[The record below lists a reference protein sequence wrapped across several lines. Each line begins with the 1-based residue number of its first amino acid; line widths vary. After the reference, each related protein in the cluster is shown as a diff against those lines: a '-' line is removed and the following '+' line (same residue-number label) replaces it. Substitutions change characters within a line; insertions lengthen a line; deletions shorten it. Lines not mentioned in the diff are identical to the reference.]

1 MRLPFPERVPLLYA
15 VGFAAVLGGIQL
27 AQGTDPAFTLCFFLF
42 VVIATFAFNL
52 AGGLRRPAGG
62 YVFFYATLAVILGVF
77 WKACLGERA
86 DSNLTHPLLTME
98 ATLAGMAG
106 MLGAVAISRK
116 LTRKRPI
123 LRGLDS
129 ESMMQASIGCLVT
142 GLVLT
147 VLVMFVPY
155 QNGSVLS
162 ALNQL
167 NGFLPLAVILGVI
180 YEIRKSGGTR
190 SINLPVLIAG
200 SVYFFIGLVGFSKT
214 GIFTPLL
221 CWVVAAA
228 SQRYRLTPY
237 KIIGL
242 LAIVFYMV
250 VYLVP
255 YSQYGRVFKVSPSN
269 EAETGTNLS
278 PAGAFLQNMET
289 GFSFLAQP
297 EFVRQQD
304 SKDDAPIRV
313 EGIPAYFDTPQ
324 GLFDRL
330 QMISMDDAIINV
342 TEQRGPFG
350 MGPIIFAFEN
360 SIPHFLWPGKPS
372 IVMGNVYAHEIGMI
386 APDDLSTGISFSP
399 MGEGFHL
406 ARWMGV
412 LLILPVLWIMLFT
425 LYDSLCG
432 DVQASPWG
440 LLALVI
446 TAHIAPEG
454 GLSGIIYMLWFSA
467 ISIIFAALAAI
478 YVMPVLGYIVTGVR
492 GARLRGVT
500 TVHSIQRRR
509 LPPAYPTENSGR

>member
-42 VVIATFAFNL
+42 VVIAAFAFNL

-62 YVFFYATLAVILGVF
+62 YIFFYATLAVILGVF

-116 LTRKRPI
+116 LTRKQPI
-123 LRGLDS
+123 LRGLDN
-129 ESMMQASIGCLVT
+129 ENMMQASIGCLVT

-147 VLVMFVPY
+147 VLVMLVPY
-155 QNGSVLS
+155 ESGSVLS

-167 NGFLPLAVILGVI
+167 NGFLPLAMILGVI

-200 SVYFFIGLVGFSKT
+200 SVYFCIGLVGFSKT
-214 GIFTPLL
+214 GMFTPLL
-221 CWVVAAA
+221 CWIVAAA
-228 SQRYRLTPY
+228 SQRYRLTLY
-237 KIIGL
+237 RTIGL

-255 YSQYGRVFKVSPSN
+255 YSQYGRVFKVSPST
-269 EAETGTNLS
+269 EAESGTNLS
-278 PAGAFLQNMET
+278 TAGAFLQNTET
-289 GFSFLAQP
+289 GLSLLAQP
-297 EFVRQQD
+297 EFVRQQYG
-304 SKDDAPIRV
+304 KDDVPDRV
-313 EGIPAYFDTPQ
+313 DGIPAYFDTPQ

-330 QMISMDDAIINV
+330 QMLSMDDAIINV
-342 TEQRGPFG
+342 TEQRGQLG
-350 MGPIIFAFEN
+350 LWPIALGFEN
-360 SIPHFLWPGKPS
+360 YVPHFLWPGKPPLNL
-372 IVMGNVYAHEIGMI
+372 GNLYAHEIGMI
-386 APDDLSTGISFSP
+386 APEDLSTGISFSP
-399 MGEGFHL
+399 IGEGFHL
-406 ARWMGV
+406 ERWMGV
-412 LLILPVLWIMLFT
+412 LLLLPALLIMFFT
-425 LYDSLCG
+425 LFDSLCG

-454 GLSGIIYMLWFSA
+454 GLGGIIYMMWFSA

-492 GARLRGVT
+492 GAGLRGVT
-500 TVHSIQRRR
+500 TAHSIPRR
-509 LPPAYPTENSGR
+509 LPPVHPAENSGR